1 MVSCSSGQCHSRQH
15 ISSPLSNANMASKP
29 SRNDPPRYNDEVI
42 RIVMVGKT
50 GVGKSTTGNTIL
62 GKQHFESVFSPDSV
76 TTRCKKGV
84 SEVDGQRVAVID
96 TPGLFDTEITEEN
109 TNRNIARC
117 ISYASPGPH
126 IFLVIIRLGRYT
138 DEEKQT
144 VQKIQKIFGE
154 DADKYSMVLFTHG
167 DQLKGKPIKEFLERS
182 EELQELVARCNN
194 QYHVFNNE
202 CEDRSQVKEL
212 LQKIGK
218 INENNGG
225 THYTT
230 EMFQRAE
237 RAIEEEKQR
246 ILKEKEEEMRQK
258 VEEMKIKIEEKY
270 EKLMKEVKAD
280 RDRQNELRAVRER
293 EMQMEIEKYKI
304 MQGEM
309 ARQQAEKMPKPM
321 LIPIPCSLL

>member
-15 ISSPLSNANMASKP
+15 ISSPLSNANMASKL